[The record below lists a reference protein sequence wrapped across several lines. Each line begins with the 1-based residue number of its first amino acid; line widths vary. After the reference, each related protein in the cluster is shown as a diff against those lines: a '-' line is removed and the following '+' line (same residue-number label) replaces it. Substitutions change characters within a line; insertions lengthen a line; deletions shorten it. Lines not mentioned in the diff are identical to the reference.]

1 MASSQG
7 EAVALV
13 NKADGVN
20 AVSANTIWWLFFF
33 FYISISHEVS
43 FSANGFQFPLFL
55 LLVSHRHS
63 GSEPRGENDA
73 GFVQFGFIK

>member
-20 AVSANTIWWLFFF
+20 TVSANKTRCFFVF
-33 FYISISHEVS
+33 FYISISHEVT
-43 FSANGFQFPLFL
+43 FSANGFHFPMF
-55 LLVSHRHS
+55 LLVSHPHL
-63 GSEPRGENDA
+63 GSDSRGENDA
-73 GFVQFGFIK
+73 GFVQFGSIK